1 MPRRALGTRDARHET
16 RGRSQSAAGQDKGR
30 RRNETVVTRVSGRE
44 SRVSGPHRKRPR
56 VLMLRTA
63 GTNCD
68 GETATAFRM
77 AGAEVASC
85 HVNEL
90 VRDPQRLDACQVLA
104 LPGGFT
110 YGDDV
115 ASGKILA
122 NELRCKLGEPL
133 HRFVNSG
140 KLMIGICNGFQA
152 LVKAGFLPGTG
163 SGLAVEAT
171 LTTNDSGR
179 FEDRWVWLRPGD
191 APPHKASSLRSGTL
205 WGPRGGRGTG
215 DEKRSAIASCVW
227 TRGIDRFF
235 ELPVAHG
242 EGKFVARDGHVL
254 ERMRRQGQIVLR
266 YVSADGKPSGY
277 PGNPNG
283 SVDDIAGICDAT
295 GRVLGLM
302 PHPERHV
309 VSTQHPRW
317 TRGDAR
323 HDGLGDGLA
332 IFRNGVKHA
341 AQLL

>member
-1 MPRRALGTRDARHET
+1 MMPRRGKSH
-16 RGRSQSAAGQDKGR
+16 
-30 RRNETVVTRVSGRE
+30 VTRRMSQEARSTTHDLRPATVSR
-44 SRVSGPHRKRPR
+44 RKRPR
-56 VLMLRTA
+56 VLILRTA

-77 AGAEVASC
+77 AGAEVVSC

-90 VRDPQRLDACQVLA
+90 VRDPQQLDACQVLA

-140 KLMIGICNGFQA
+140 KLMIGICNGFQT

-163 SGLAVEAT
+163 GGLAVEAT

-179 FEDRWVWLRPGD
+179 FEDRWVWL
-191 APPHKASSLRSGTL
+191 
-205 WGPRGGRGTG
+205 GPG
-215 DEKRSAIASCVW
+215 DEKRSAVASCVW

-242 EGKFVARDGHVL
+242 EGKFVARDGQVL

-266 YVSADGKPSGY
+266 YVSADGKSSGY

-283 SVDDIAGICDAT
+283 SVDDIAGVCDAT
-295 GRVLGLM
+295 GRILGLM

-323 HDGLGDGLA
+323 RDGLGDGLA

-341 AQLL
+341 AQLC